1 MQRLLLMSCGSRKRP
16 DTMPLPALERYDG
29 PSFRVLRRYLATH
42 PVAPPDVYI
51 LSARYG
57 LIPTD
62 QPIPYYD
69 QRLTPQRA
77 TELEPAVRDMLARI
91 LARREFEQ
99 IYLAVGRD
107 YARALDGSTEFMPA
121 AASVVAAEGSQ
132 GKRLAQLHDWLYGHG
147 PAVPIAPQ
155 AAETR
160 RMGHRRRTPQLRGVD
175 ITLTAD
181 QALTRVRQAL
191 ATDSHGCDRYH
202 SWYVLLDGE
211 RIAPKWLVCQ
221 LTGLPTGAFTTQE
234 ALRALAQIGIAV
246 QRSTL

>member
-1 MQRLLLMSCGSRKRP
+1 MLAERRRSVQRLLLMSCGSRKRP

-77 TELEPAVRDMLARI
+77 TEPEAAVRDMLARI

-132 GKRLAQLHDWLYGHG
+132 GKRPAQLHDWLYG

-160 RMGHRRRTPQLRGVD
+160 RMVNRRGKPQRRGVGK
-175 ITLTAD
+175 TLTAD
-181 QALTRVRQAL
+181 
-191 ATDSHGCDRYH
+191 
-202 SWYVLLDGE
+202 
-211 RIAPKWLVCQ
+211 
-221 LTGLPTGAFTTQE
+221 
-234 ALRALAQIGIAV
+234 RARKPGRRAG
-246 QRSTL
+246 RS